1 MTNTAPF
8 ATIFIFSLALI
19 LQLTFVLMP
28 AWAQEETRPKK
39 GTLEIGFGVSTLGP
53 TWQMATLMKKYN
65 LDGSHMTIF
74 LNKRQ
79 YPRYQ
84 WLGSEFHL
92 AYFRQIA
99 EGRRLGITFNSLERG
114 AVSGYSAA
122 GNGLLKI
129 RFSQGSIAL
138 LYRHQ
143 LDKQFDFEAG
153 PAIVFN
159 DATTDTNED
168 DSQDYTA
175 VSPGLKLGFNMKILD
190 LKKSNLKSDI
200 KFIYSGSHT
209 MGPFSA
215 NSDYGPITIPKKK
228 LWFNF
233 LRIGL
238 IWGISI

>member
-8 ATIFIFSLALI
+8 ATIIICSLAII

-28 AWAQEETRPKK
+28 ASAQEESRPKK
-39 GTLEIGFGVSTLGP
+39 GILEIGFGFSTLGP
-53 TWQMATLMKKYN
+53 TRQMVKLMKKYN
-65 LDGSHMTIF
+65 LDGSHMTIMF
-74 LNKRQ
+74 TNKQ
-79 YPRYQ
+79 YPRYL

-92 AYFRQIA
+92 AYFRQIT
-99 EGRRLGITFNSLERG
+99 EKNRLGISFNTLERG
-114 AVSGYSAA
+114 PVSGYSKA
-122 GNGLLKI
+122 GDGLLKV

-143 LDKQFDFEAG
+143 LDKHFEFEAG

-168 DSQDYTA
+168 DSQDYSA
-175 VSPGLKLGFNMKILD
+175 ASPGLKLGFNMIILEWE
-190 LKKSNLKSDI
+190 KSILKSDI

-215 NSDYGPITIPKKK
+215 FGYYDSTTIPENKFR
-228 LWFNF
+228 FNF
-233 LRIGL
+233 IRIGL
-238 IWGISI
+238 IWGLFL